1 MAMPT
6 ARFIVPYA
14 LITGLRTRPHTKSQT
29 LKYFS
34 PISRSKISK
43 QKSCFLVN
51 QPSRYSYS
59 SKGKRDMVVFS
70 NLLPDVPAL
79 PSGPPSD
86 SWKSWI
92 LGAVIT
98 IILPFITH
106 KWGPLLQFTKKIETV
121 VETVDQVAEVIE
133 QVAEGVEKVADEI
146 GDNLA
151 EGGKL
156 RGAFDSIE
164 NAARKAADGAHL
176 VDQILD
182 KVEEVDKEVEEHMK
196 PVNHPANGEEK

>member
-14 LITGLRTRPHTKSQT
+14 LFTGLRTGPHTKSQT

-51 QPSRYSYS
+51 QPSRYSS
-59 SKGKRDMVVFS
+59 NGKRDLAVFS
-70 NLLPDVPAL
+70 NLLPDLPAL
-79 PSGPPSD
+79 PSGSPSD

-106 KWGPLLQFTKKIETV
+106 KWGPLLQITKKIETV
-121 VETVDQVAEVIE
+121 VETADQVAEVIE
-133 QVAEGVEKVADEI
+133 KVAEGVEKVADEI
-146 GDNLA
+146 GDELA

-164 NAARKAADGAHL
+164 NAARKAADGAHF

-182 KVEEVDKEVEEHMK
+182 KVEEVDKEVEELMK
-196 PVNHPANGEEK
+196 PVNHPANGPEK

>member
-1 MAMPT
+1 MAMLT
-6 ARFIVPYA
+6 ARFVVPYA
-14 LITGLRTRPHTKSQT
+14 LITSLRTRPHTKSQT

-34 PISRSKISK
+34 PISHSKILK

-51 QPSRYSYS
+51 QPSRYSS
-59 SKGKRDMVVFS
+59 NGKRDFFVFN
-70 NLLPDVPAL
+70 NLLPNVPGL
-79 PSGPPSD
+79 PSGPPSN

-106 KWGPLLQFTKKIETV
+106 KWGPLLQITKEIETT
-121 VETVDQVAEVIE
+121 VETVDQVVEVIE
-133 QVAEGVEKVADEI
+133 EVAEGVEKVADEI
-146 GDNLA
+146 GNELA

-164 NAARKAADGAHL
+164 NAARKAANGAHL
-176 VDQILD
+176 
-182 KVEEVDKEVEEHMK
+182 VEEVDKEVEELMK
-196 PVNHPANGEEK
+196 PVNHPANGTEK

>member
-1 MAMPT
+1 M
-6 ARFIVPYA
+6 
-14 LITGLRTRPHTKSQT
+14 
-29 LKYFS
+29 
-34 PISRSKISK
+34 
-43 QKSCFLVN
+43 
-51 QPSRYSYS
+51 
-59 SKGKRDMVVFS
+59 
-70 NLLPDVPAL
+70 
-79 PSGPPSD
+79 
-86 SWKSWI
+86 
-92 LGAVIT
+92 
-98 IILPFITH
+98 
-106 KWGPLLQFTKKIETV
+106 

-182 KVEEVDKEVEEHMK
+182 KVFIALKISFIYLVSCKAGLCIISPSARPL
-196 PVNHPANGEEK
+196 PVAPSFRPRTLNI